1 MSTIISENK
10 LFEAQHGSII
20 KHGIE
25 LIGII
30 NSQGRMMNLIGNT
43 DLNLPKGKKE
53 MFLMKIALRNS
64 MQKDFDEDL
73 GPVSYCMTLRGN
85 KKYISIPINNDKTIL
100 VITRKDVDH
109 EQVIV
114 GIKQLVQH
122 SQQFLGEKLSNE
134 DTGT

>member
-20 KHGIE
+20 KQGVE

-43 DLNLPKGKKE
+43 DLNLPKERKE

-85 KKYISIPINNDKTIL
+85 KKYISIPINKDKTVL
-100 VITRKDVDH
+100 VVTKKDIDH
-109 EQVIV
+109 EQVVV
-114 GIKQLVQH
+114 GIKQLIQH
-122 SQQFLGEKLSNE
+122 SQQFLGEKISSGDLR
-134 DTGT
+134 